1 MHFPVSGVDVF
12 PLIPPLVAMIVSSIS
27 ASAGIT
33 GAFLLL
39 PFQVSILHFNSP
51 AVSPTNLI
59 YNIISAPGGLYR
71 FIKEKRMTWPLTG
84 IISIGTLPGV
94 FVGAWIRI
102 HYLTNPKSFKLFVGI
117 VLLYLCYRL
126 ISDIFGWNRK
136 TKEQN
141 KLLNKKFAEQVSL
154 KKEASQSLIAAGLP
168 AEAVVKT
175 KYLSFTKVEYEFWGE
190 TYSFKTIP
198 VFLLALVVGLIGG
211 IYGIGGG
218 SIIAPVCVSLFALPI
233 YTVAGAALASTFITS
248 IAGVIYYQILA
259 VKMVSGSAISP
270 DWLLGLMLGLGGIIG
285 TYFGAYLQKF
295 LPETLIKKILLVL
308 ISILSLSY
316 IFQYFF
322 S

>member
-12 PLIPPLVAMIVSSIS
+12 PLIPPLIAMLVSSIS
-27 ASAGIT
+27 APAGIT

-39 PFQVSILHFNSP
+39 PFQVSVLHFNSP

-71 FIKEKRMTWPLTG
+71 YIKEKRMTWALTG

-102 HYLTNPKSFKLFVGI
+102 HYLSDPKSFKLFVGI

-126 ISDIFGWNRK
+126 TSDIFGWNKK
-136 TKEQN
+136 TNEQN
-141 KLLNKKFAEQVSL
+141 TLLNKKFAGQVAL
-154 KKEASQSLIAAGLP
+154 KKDTHQSFITAGLP

-175 KYLSFTKVEYEFWGE
+175 KYLSLTKVEYEFWGE
-190 TYSFKTIP
+190 SYAFKTIP

-211 IYGIGGG
+211 VYGIGGG
-218 SIIAPVCVSLFALPI
+218 SIISPVCVSLFALPI

-248 IAGVIYYQILA
+248 IAGVIYYQVLDITT
-259 VKMVSGSAISP
+259 VSSSAISP

-285 TYFGAYLQKF
+285 TYLGAYLQKF
-295 LPETLIKKILLVL
+295 LPATLIKKILLVL
-308 ISILSLSY
+308 IFLLSLSY

-322 S
+322 

>member
-12 PLIPPLVAMIVSSIS
+12 PLVPPLVAMIVSLIS
-27 ASAGIT
+27 TSAGIT

-39 PFQVSILHFNSP
+39 PFQVSVLHFNSP

-59 YNIISAPGGLYR
+59 YNIIAAPGGLYR
-71 FIKEKRMTWPLTG
+71 YIKEKRMAWALTG
-84 IISIGTLPGV
+84 IISVGTLPGV
-94 FVGAWIRI
+94 FIGAWIRI
-102 HYLTNPKSFKLFVGI
+102 HYLTDPKAFKLFVGI
-117 VLLYLCYRL
+117 VLVYLSYRL
-126 ISDIFGWNRK
+126 LSDIFGWNKK

-141 KLLNKKFAEQVSL
+141 ALLNIKFAEQVAL
-154 KKEASQSLIAAGLP
+154 KKDTNHRRLTAGLP

-175 KYLSFTKVEYEFWGE
+175 KYLSFLKVEFEFWGE

-198 VFLLALVVGLIGG
+198 VFILALGVGLIGG

-218 SIIAPVCVSLFALPI
+218 SIISPVCVSLFALPI

-259 VKMVSGSAISP
+259 VTTVSSSSVSP
-270 DWLLGLMLGLGGIIG
+270 DWLLGLMLGLGGIFG

-308 ISILSLSY
+308 TSILSISY
-316 IFQYFF
+316 ILQYFL
-322 S
+322 

>member
-1 MHFPVSGVDVF
+1 MHFPISGVDVF
-12 PLIPPLVAMIVSSIS
+12 PLIPPLIALLVSSIS
-27 ASAGIT
+27 SSAGIT

-39 PFQVSILHFNSP
+39 PFQVSVLHFNSP

-59 YNIISAPGGLYR
+59 YNIIATPGGLYR
-71 FIKEKRMTWPLTG
+71 FIKEKRMAWALTG

-102 HYLTNPKSFKLFVGI
+102 HYLTDPKSFKLFVGI

-126 ISDIFGWNRK
+126 ISDIFGWNKK
-136 TKEQN
+136 TNEQN
-141 KLLNKKFAEQVSL
+141 VLLNKKFAEHVSL
-154 KKEASQSLIAAGLP
+154 KKEAYQSFITAGIP

-218 SIIAPVCVSLFALPI
+218 SIISPVCVSLFSLPV

-248 IAGVIYYQILA
+248 IAGLIYYQILA
-259 VKMVSGSAISP
+259 VTTISSSAISP
-270 DWLLGLMLGLGGIIG
+270 DWLLGLMLGLGGIVG
-285 TYFGAYLQKF
+285 TYLGAYMQKF
-295 LPETLIKKILLVL
+295 LPATLIKKILLVL